1 MKSRNKLNLEKSNIC
16 PSAPVA
22 TTNFNFEDN
31 TKDNIEI
38 MNNIDLEKMNQESQ
52 ILDDEKEIN
61 AAKEESLPWTPDA
74 FKFNPQFYA
83 SCRLGS
89 NSSAIDISPGQWVW
103 CVLGARSGTGGEK
116 WFFSP

>member
-1 MKSRNKLNLEKSNIC
+1 MKSKNKLMIEKSNIC

-22 TTNFNFEDN
+22 TTKTTTIPKTLQYNLE
-31 TKDNIEI
+31 DNIEI
-38 MNNIDLEKMNQESQ
+38 MDINIDLEKMNQENQ

-74 FKFNPQFYA
+74 FKFNPDFYA

-89 NSSAIDISPGQWVW
+89 NSSALDISPGQWV
-103 CVLGARSGTGGEK
+103 
-116 WFFSP
+116 

>member
-1 MKSRNKLNLEKSNIC
+1 MKSKNKLMIEKSNIC

-22 TTNFNFEDN
+22 TTKTIINLE
-31 TKDNIEI
+31 DNIEI
-38 MNNIDLEKMNQESQ
+38 MDINIDLEKMNQENQ

-74 FKFNPQFYA
+74 FKFNPDFYA

-89 NSSAIDISPGQWVW
+89 NSSALDISPGQWV
-103 CVLGARSGTGGEK
+103 
-116 WFFSP
+116 

>member
-1 MKSRNKLNLEKSNIC
+1 MKSRNKLSTEKSNIC

-22 TTNFNFEDN
+22 TNIEYI
-31 TKDNIEI
+31 DNIE
-38 MNNIDLEKMNQESQ
+38 NFDIDMEKMNLENQ

-61 AAKEESLPWTPDA
+61 LAKEESLPWTPDA

-103 CVLGARSGTGGEK
+103 CGLGKKSGAGSGYPTWCCG
-116 WFFSP
+116 